1 MTLDFPTLNAIR
13 DRLHDRVAELD
24 YEAKTLG
31 ASPAVGARI
40 IQQVEINRILAT
52 IIDPL
57 IEQAQQEQTVP
68 QPPTAGTTT
77 PKPSDIKGK
86 TK

>member
-1 MTLDFPTLNAIR
+1 MNLDFPTLNIVK
-13 DRLHDRVAELD
+13 DRLHDRAAELD

-40 IQQVEINRILAT
+40 IQQVEINRVLAT

-57 IEQAQQEQTVP
+57 IEQAQQQSDTS
-68 QPPTAGTTT
+68 